1 MLLPDGC
8 RLEVSPV
15 KAGHPAPNGRRA
27 QPLASGE
34 ADERVRCMRMLN
46 LEIELNSPST
56 KILGDLPEA
65 TILVHPLHHKRN
77 PRLTNEP
84 PFNRISAFRQS
95 WTLVVSGSNNSKPE
109 SMNA

>member
-8 RLEVSPV
+8 RLEASGKGRSSGPERT
-15 KAGHPAPNGRRA
+15 AG

-56 KILGDLPEA
+56 KSWEICLKRQ
-65 TILVHPLHHKRN
+65 LVHPLHHKRN